1 MTEEELRLIE
11 MAQDNEAYFLMSRRD
26 RQRVRE
32 LEQKLLKENEN
43 EQRKELQ

>member
-11 MAQDNEAYFLMSRRD
+11 LAKDNEAYFLMSRRD

-32 LEQKLLKENEN
+32 LEKQLIKENE
-43 EQRKELQ
+43 KWI